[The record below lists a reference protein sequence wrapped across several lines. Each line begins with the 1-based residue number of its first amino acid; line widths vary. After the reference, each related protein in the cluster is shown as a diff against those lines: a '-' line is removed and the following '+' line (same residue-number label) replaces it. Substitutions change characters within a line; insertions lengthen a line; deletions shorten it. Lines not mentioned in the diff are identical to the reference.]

1 MTKTKWKNKIKNAC
15 KKAGTYQPF
24 YDETILTLA
33 AILEKRDD
41 AEEEYQESGAQPIIE
56 HTNKSGAVN
65 RIKNPALTLWSEL
78 NRDALA
84 YWRDLGLTPAGYKKL
99 NEKQTTGGG
108 FEEMLKGLGS

>member
-1 MTKTKWKNKIKNAC
+1 MTKIQWKNRIKKAC
-15 KKAGTYQPF
+15 EKAGTYQEF
-24 YDETILTLA
+24 FDETIITLA

-41 AEEEYQESGAQPIIE
+41 VEEEYKNSGEQPIIE
-56 HTNKSGAVN
+56 YTNKSGAVN

-108 FEEMLKGLGS
+108 FEGLIKGLGG